1 MRQIPGPECT
11 ACLNRLVRA
20 TLEGCSPNGTQP
32 AKLAKDM
39 DKIVADGL
47 AAAETPAVIATRF
60 LALARRH
67 SGIDDP
73 FAVKKDHDFAAAAKA
88 AEALGDLPDTL
99 AARVRAAILGNAF
112 DHFFIANQAEI
123 WGRGLD
129 LDMGVDDLEQAEKH
143 LEPGSLVAILSDNC
157 GEQYF
162 DRFLVEY
169 LEGRGCRV
177 AYVVKS
183 GPAQNDLTLDD
194 LRAKRQGHGLGM
206 VIGSG
211 TEQVGLD
218 PGDTPEALGRFLD
231 ACDLVIAKGMG
242 HFETMGPQAGLWPG
256 GKVRWPLLMLFLAKC
271 EPVARSLGL
280 EPGQGVARYI
290 QAG

>member
-11 ACLNRLVRA
+11 ACLNRLVAA
-20 TLEGCSPNGTQP
+20 TLDGCSQEGP
-32 AKLAKDM
+32 APGEFAKDM
-39 DKIVADGL
+39 GKIVAHGL
-47 AAAETPAVIATRF
+47 AARETPAVIATRF
-60 LALARRH
+60 LALARQH
-67 SGIDDP
+67 SGVDDP
-73 FAVKKDHDFAAAAKA
+73 FAAKKDHDFAAAAKA
-88 AEALGDLPDTL
+88 AAALGELPDTL

-129 LDMGVDDLEQAEKH
+129 LDMGVDDLAMAEE
-143 LEPGSLVAILSDNC
+143 LLAPGALVAILSDNC
-157 GEQYF
+157 GEQSF
-162 DRFLVEY
+162 DRFLVEH

-194 LRAKRQGHGLGM
+194 LRRMGQGHGLGM

-218 PGDTPEALGRFLD
+218 PTDTPDELGRFLD

-256 GKVRWPLLMLFLAKC
+256 GKVRWPLLILFLAKC

-280 EPGQGVARYI
+280 EPGQGVARFI
-290 QAG
+290 PAG